1 MFKWLEKWALQRVV
15 KRVAEGLP
23 CAKEKIGQIWA
34 EHKDEIF
41 EKVTEA
47 IKKAVSNV
55 IKKALEKQGVKVQDA
70 SNN

>member
-1 MFKWLEKWALQRVV
+1 MFKWLEKWALQRLL
-15 KRVAEGLP
+15 KRVAENLP
-23 CAKEKIGQIWA
+23 TAQDKIGEIWK

-55 IKKALEKQGVKVQDA
+55 IKKALEKQGIKIFTKSD
-70 SNN
+70 N